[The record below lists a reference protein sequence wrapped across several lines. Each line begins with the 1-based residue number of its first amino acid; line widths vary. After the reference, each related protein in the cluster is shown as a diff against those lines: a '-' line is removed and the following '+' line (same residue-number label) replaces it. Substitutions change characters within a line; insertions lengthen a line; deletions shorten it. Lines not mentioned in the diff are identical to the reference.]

1 MKSKRITTVLFCII
15 LTVLMCIGMYQKV
28 YADSAAV
35 KTAVQGAIDANNGAL
50 PANLAGYLTVGVV
63 PSATQ
68 STITVTVNGVTTTYV
83 YETAQETN
91 IINACS
97 NASANSSVTAAMD
110 TFTLKADVGGATGTM
125 SGFQK
130 PLEVFL
136 GILVT
141 LITIG
146 MTIFT
151 AFDLCYIAFPVFRG
165 KMDEA
170 KANGTKGVTKTGKG
184 GETKLT
190 IVTEDAQYAVV
201 AADMANS
208 GENPFLL
215 YFKKRVVSFVVLAV
229 LLFVLVTGKI
239 NILANIGIKLAD
251 GILNMIN
258 GSGL

>member
-1 MKSKRITTVLFCII
+1 MKKKLFSMGLISI
-15 LTVLMCIGMYQKV
+15 LIAMYLAMATSMV
-28 YADSAAV
+28 VFADSAAV
-35 KTAVQGAIDANNGAL
+35 QAQVQNAVNTTGSIPAGAASYLGTAATA
-50 PANLAGYLTVGVV
+50 T
-63 PSATQ
+63 ATQ
-68 STITVTVNGVTTTYV
+68 SISITINGATTIYW
-83 YETAQETN
+83 YDPANEAA
-91 IINACS
+91 ILSACS
-97 NASANSSVTAAMD
+97 GVQSGAAVD
-110 TFTLKADVGGATGTM
+110 QALNTFTMKADVGGAAGLM

-146 MTIFT
+146 MTVFT

-170 KANGTKGVTKTGKG
+170 KANGTKGITKTGKG

-190 IVTEDAQYAVV
+190 IVTEDAQYAVT

-229 LLFVLVTGKI
+229 LLFVLITGKI
-239 NILANIGIKLAD
+239 NILANIGVKLAD
-251 GILNMIN
+251 GLLNMIN
-258 GSGL
+258 GSF